1 MTTYYFVIF
10 FASIICSSLLI
21 IPMRNYAI
29 KKQILDHPD
38 GTRKTQKTAV
48 PYLGGVALLIT
59 VSIIYLL
66 AELYMYKE
74 KLIPQTNL
82 TILVPVLLLGL
93 VGHID
98 DIYTLS
104 VKLRLSLQIL
114 IAFVVSSS
122 FGSQN
127 SFVQISNNQ
136 FINLS
141 LSTFWIILIIN
152 AINFIDN
159 TDAVAAGSVTIIC
172 TGMLLISLIENQI
185 VISSAISIVIGSC
198 LGFLFWNWPPAR
210 IYLGDSGT
218 LFLGA
223 LIALISI
230 KLDPVEKSR
239 VDSFLVILTIFA
251 FPVLDF
257 FLVIISRI
265 LKRESPFKSGRD
277 HLSHR
282 LIYLGFSKLKAMYL
296 AFVINFYFVSSGI
309 VIYFLNGLGIIWL
322 NVINSLIFLT
332 LLIKFLSI
340 KVI

>member
-1 MTTYYFVIF
+1 
-10 FASIICSSLLI
+10 
-21 IPMRNYAI
+21 MRNYAI

-38 GTRKTQKTAV
+38 GIRKTQKTAV

-59 VSIIYLL
+59 VSTIYLL
-66 AELYMYKE
+66 TNHYMYKE
-74 KLIPQTNL
+74 KLIQQTNL
-82 TILVPVLLLGL
+82 VILAPVLVLGL

-98 DIYTLS
+98 DVYTLS
-104 VKLRLSLQIL
+104 VKFRLSLQVS
-114 IAFVVSSS
+114 IAFMVSVFFNSQKS
-122 FGSQN
+122 FA
-127 SFVQISNNQ
+127 QISNYE
-136 FINLS
+136 FINFL

-185 VISSAISIVIGSC
+185 LISSALSIVIGSC

-218 LFLGA
+218 LFLGT

-257 FLVIISRI
+257 FIAIISRI
-265 LKRESPFKSGRD
+265 LKRESPFKSGKD
-277 HLSHR
+277 HLAHR
-282 LIYLGFSKLKAMYL
+282 LIYLGFSKLKVMCI

-322 NVINSLIFLT
+322 CVLNLLIFLA
-332 LLIKFLSI
+332 LLIKFLRI